1 MEFSDHQPSSSHHP
15 PPPSSSFLKDIS
27 NFKTPSRPP
36 RNPGFQSPNPQFFTA
51 SKQTPLPLS
60 LSTARRAA
68 AGGRPSRSRRKQ
80 SASSAAASR
89 RLKAFELEQ
98 SRSSRKAQLRK
109 EQNLRALAK
118 SLTAWL
124 DFLFRNPRS
133 CGCDLSVGLDGRG
146 DEGNAVT
153 GKRGSWPKVGVGFDP
168 AVPSPKRM
176 RDLRWRN
183 EEDGGGISEGFS
195 NLKFDRLRDSLEHVC
210 SFDDLKERMLVYLN
224 LACCKEIFKVMTQV
238 TKNIDDGRLKM
249 KAHCPIVTDFGM
261 KEKVIRILLCYNPL
275 WLRIGLFIILGG
287 DSLLPNEDAESDQDA
302 AFLKLVI
309 ERQFLSHGGLAKA
322 YAYNKKV
329 EGLYRPGYYESLGNV
344 ILKRFLLLVLI
355 LDRAKSQS
363 SLPLKYGIDGLDGG
377 SPLLFSLQSSIKSSR
392 QVVNDFLSSDVMHG
406 EGNLLAHLVIV
417 GFKVSY
423 QQCPLIEYDFRLTDV
438 LEDLHDGVR
447 LCRAIQLLKQD
458 SSILLKLVVPTDTLK
473 KNVANC
479 GIALQYLKQSG
490 VPLKDEDGMTIEADD
505 VACGDKELTLSLLW
519 NMFLHLQ
526 LPLLIDKEVLAEEV
540 SRVRGVSVDKM
551 ITYDCT
557 LLDIILNWIQ
567 AICDSYGLKIDNL
580 NSLIDGKAIW
590 CLLDYYFRKELHRSC
605 PLKDNNGAR
614 GEESIMAAADY
625 TDAVHN
631 FILSQKLTGL
641 LGDFPEILQISDV
654 LEHHGAR
661 NSRSVVILLVFL
673 ACHLVMKKN
682 MDHLNFHKLLSCTCH
697 VERRHSSHQ
706 RSFVNSNLAKEDA
719 DGLSNAA
726 LEAAKRFKAIQ
737 AWWQSMAEKDFKS
750 ISNPQ
755 NSALDVFPISKSENE
770 PKRDDAA
777 CLIQSHYRGM
787 IERRKFL
794 KIMDAV
800 SLLQSAT
807 RAWLVVRQKM
817 LLTRSFVIEVDE
829 FLCGRGKSSETYGRY
844 LLLIFTRHNLVKM
857 RRSVLFIQRA
867 ARKWISQRKEMSSTI
882 IRTNAATQIQLA
894 WRNVCL
900 RNSLNNKHCAAIKIQ
915 SHVRGWFLRRE
926 YLNQKQAALTI
937 DRNFQRLRC
946 WRLKQRAEVSIKSA
960 IVIQCYARRWICQR
974 WYSRCHQ
981 LIVQIQS
988 RCRGWLIRRD
998 FLARREAAIIIQ
1010 SSARRLICWKGLCNC
1025 RYAAIDI
1032 QSFVRGQ
1039 MTRKRLIGPLN
1050 SRTVN
1055 FSSTL
1060 ETTSGYSQNS
1070 KIKIPLSSIIR
1081 LQRWWRSVLL
1091 QRLRS
1096 KSATVIQSYAR
1107 GWIAKRK
1114 AAREWDL
1121 VVLIQSYWKGH
1132 LTRKESRAQVVDLR
1146 LRVQKA
1152 AENVDDN
1159 MRIINRLKA
1168 ALSEL
1173 LNVRSV
1179 SSILQTC
1186 ATLDMA
1192 TRHSQKCCEKL
1203 VEAGAID
1210 KLLKLIRSMTRSIPD
1225 QEVLKHALSTLRNL
1239 ARYTELLDVLIGS
1252 HGSIETIFFEM
1263 LRNKEDGFF
1272 IASELLKKMCTRD
1285 KGVEALHKSPSL
1297 LKRLNGLVEE
1307 LTRRVHTDKRFG
1319 RVVAAKENTER
1330 RLKEAADLL
1339 KLMTC

>member
-1 MEFSDHQPSSSHHP
+1 MESSDH
-15 PPPSSSFLKDIS
+15 PPSSSSLLKDIS
-27 NFKTPSRPP
+27 NFKTPSRPSHKP
-36 RNPGFQSPNPQFFTA
+36 PALRSPDSRFFTA
-51 SKQTPLPLS
+51 SRHTPLPPPS
-60 LSTARRAA
+60 SAARRA
-68 AGGRPSRSRRKQ
+68 GRPSAAAPSAAARSRQKQ
-80 SASSAAASR
+80 SASRR
-89 RLKAFELEQ
+89 RLRAFELEQ

-109 EQNLRALAK
+109 EQNLRTLAR

-124 DFLFRNPRS
+124 NYLLRHPRS
-133 CGCDLSVGLDGRG
+133 CGCDLDSVGSGWRG
-146 DEGNAVT
+146 DEGNAAK
-153 GKRGSWPKVGVGFDP
+153 GKRGSWPEGGVGFDP
-168 AVPSPKRM
+168 AGPSPKRR

-183 EEDGGGISEGFS
+183 EEEDGDRSSEGLS
-195 NLKFDRLRDSLEHVC
+195 NLRFDRLRDSLKEVC
-210 SFDDLKERMLVYLN
+210 SFDDLKERMRVYLN
-224 LACCKEIFKVMTQV
+224 LASCKEIFKVMTQV
-238 TKNIDDGRLKM
+238 TKNIDEGRLKM

-275 WLRIGLFIILGG
+275 WLRIGLYIILGG
-287 DSLLPNEDAESDQDA
+287 ESLLPNGDAESDQDI

-309 ERQFLSHGGLAKA
+309 ERQFLSHEGLAKA

-344 ILKRFLLLVLI
+344 ILKRFLLLVLA

-377 SPLLFSLQSSIKSSR
+377 SPLLFSLQSSIKSSS
-392 QVVNDFLSSDVMHG
+392 QMVNDFLSSDVMHG

-458 SSILLKLVVPTDTLK
+458 SSILLKLVVPADTMK

-519 NMFLHLQ
+519 NMFLYLQ
-526 LPLLIDKEVLAEEV
+526 LPLLIDKEILAEEV
-540 SRVRGVSVDKM
+540 SRVRGVFVDKS
-551 ITYDCT
+551 IIHDCS
-557 LLDIILNWIQ
+557 LLDVILNWIQ
-567 AICDSYGLKIDNL
+567 AICNSYGLKIDNL
-580 NSLIDGKAIW
+580 DSLIDGKAIW
-590 CLLDYYFRKELHRSC
+590 CLLDYYFRTELHHSC
-605 PLKDNNGAR
+605 PLKDNDGAR
-614 GEESIMAAADY
+614 GEASVMAAADY

-641 LGDFPEILQISDV
+641 LGDFPEILQISDI
-654 LEHHGAR
+654 LEHHGVC
-661 NSRSVVILLVFL
+661 NSRSVIILLVFL

-706 RSFVNSNLAKEDA
+706 RCLVNSSLAKEDA
-719 DGLSNAA
+719 DRLSNEA
-726 LEAAKRFKAIQ
+726 LEAANRFKAIQ

-755 NSALDVFPISKSENE
+755 NSALDVFPISKSENK

-777 CLIQSHYRGM
+777 CLIQSRYRGM

-817 LLTRSFVIEVDE
+817 LLPRSFVTEVDE

-844 LLLIFTRHNLVKM
+844 LLLIFYRHNFVKL
-857 RRSVLFIQRA
+857 RRSVLLIQQA
-867 ARKWISQRKEMSSTI
+867 ARKWISQKCQRKEMSSTI
-882 IRTNAATQIQLA
+882 LRTKAASQIQLA

-900 RNSLNNKHCAAIKIQ
+900 RNSLNYKCCAAIKIQ
-915 SHVRGWFLRRE
+915 SYVRGWFLRRE

-937 DRNFQRLRC
+937 QSNFQRLRC
-946 WRLKQRAEVSIKSA
+946 RRLKQRAEITLKSA
-960 IVIQCYARRWICQR
+960 IIIQCYARRWLCQR
-974 WYSRCHQ
+974 WYSRCYQ

-988 RCRGWLIRRD
+988 WCRGWLIRKD
-998 FLARREAAIIIQ
+998 FLARREAAIKIQ
-1010 SSARRLICWKGLCNC
+1010 SSARGLICWKALCNY

-1039 MTRKRLIGPLN
+1039 ITRKRLTGPLN

-1055 FSSTL
+1055 FSSTIQ
-1060 ETTSGYSQNS
+1060 TSSGYSQNS
-1070 KIKIPLSSIIR
+1070 KIKIPLSSILR
-1081 LQRWWRSVLL
+1081 LQRWWRRVLL

-1096 KSATVIQSYAR
+1096 KSAIFIQSYAR

-1114 AAREWDL
+1114 AARERDR
-1121 VVLIQSYWKGH
+1121 VVLIQSYWKGY

-1173 LNVRSV
+1173 LNIRSV
-1179 SSILQTC
+1179 TSILHTC

-1239 ARYTELLDVLIGS
+1239 ARYAELLDVLIDS
-1252 HGSIETIFFEM
+1252 HGSIEIIFFEL

-1272 IASELLKKMCTRD
+1272 IASELLKKICTRD
-1285 KGVEALHKSPSL
+1285 KGAGALRKSPSL

-1307 LTRRVHTDKRFG
+1307 LTRRVHNDKRNG
-1319 RVVAAKENTER
+1319 RVIASKENTER
-1330 RLKEAADLL
+1330 RLKEAAELL
-1339 KLMTC
+1339 KLMVC

>member
-1 MEFSDHQPSSSHHP
+1 MEFSDQPSSS
-15 PPPSSSFLKDIS
+15 SLLKDIS
-27 NFKTPSRPP
+27 NFKTPSRPAHKP
-36 RNPGFQSPNPQFFTA
+36 SFHSPNPQFVTA

-60 LSTARRAA
+60 TARRA
-68 AGGRPSRSRRKQ
+68 GRPSLALRSRQKQ
-80 SASSAAASR
+80 SAAAANR

-98 SRSSRKAQLRK
+98 SQSSRKAQLKK
-109 EQNLRALAK
+109 EQNLRTLAK

-124 DFLFRNPRS
+124 NFLFRNPKS
-133 CGCDLSVGLDGRG
+133 CGCDLSVGSDGRG
-146 DEGNAVT
+146 EEGNAVK
-153 GKRGSWPKVGVGFDP
+153 GKRGSWPEVGVGFDP
-168 AVPSPKRM
+168 AVPSPKRR
-176 RDLRWRN
+176 RDLWWRN
-183 EEDGGGISEGFS
+183 EEDCGGSSEGFS
-195 NLKFDRLRDSLEHVC
+195 NLKFDRLRDSLKEVC
-210 SFDDLKERMLVYLN
+210 SFDDLKERMRVYLN
-224 LACCKEIFKVMTQV
+224 LACCKDIFKVMTQV

-275 WLRIGLFIILGG
+275 WLRIGLYLILGG
-287 DSLLPNEDAESDQDA
+287 DSLLPNGDTESDQDI

-344 ILKRFLLLVLI
+344 ILKRFLLVVLI

-392 QVVNDFLSSDVMHG
+392 QMVSDFLSSDVMHG
-406 EGNLLAHLVIV
+406 EGNLLAHLMIV

-458 SSILLKLVVPTDTLK
+458 SSILLKLVVPAETPK
-473 KNVANC
+473 KNAVNC

-519 NMFLHLQ
+519 NMFLQFQ
-526 LPLLIDKEVLAEEV
+526 LPLLIDKEVLVEEV
-540 SRVRGVSVDKM
+540 SRVRGVSVDKL
-551 ITYDCT
+551 IIYNCT

-567 AICDSYGLKIDNL
+567 AICNSYGLKIDNL
-580 NSLIDGKAIW
+580 ESSIDGKSIW

-641 LGDFPEILQISDV
+641 LGDFPEILQISDI
-654 LEHHGAR
+654 LEHHGVC
-661 NSRSVVILLVFL
+661 NSRSVIILLVFL

-706 RSFVNSNLAKEDA
+706 RCLANSNLAKEDA
-719 DGLSNAA
+719 DGLCNE
-726 LEAAKRFKAIQ
+726 EAAKRFKAIQ

-750 ISNPQ
+750 ISNPR
-755 NSALDVFPISKSENE
+755 NSSLDVFPISKSNNI

-787 IERRKFL
+787 MERRKFL
-794 KIMDAV
+794 KIMDEV

-817 LLTRSFVIEVDE
+817 VLARSFVTEVDE
-829 FLCGRGKSSETYGRY
+829 FLCGRGKSSEAYGRY
-844 LLLIFTRHNLVKM
+844 LLLFFNRHNFVKM
-857 RRSVLFIQRA
+857 RRSVLLIQQA
-867 ARKWISQRKEMSSTI
+867 ARKWISQGYQRKEMSSTNL
-882 IRTNAATQIQLA
+882 RTKAATQIQLA

-900 RNSLNNKHCAAIKIQ
+900 RSSLNNQHCAAIMIQ

-937 DRNFQRLRC
+937 QSNFQRLRC
-946 WRLKQRAEVSIKSA
+946 WRSRRAEVTVKSA
-960 IVIQCYARRWICQR
+960 IIIQCYARRWICQR

-988 RCRGWLIRRD
+988 WCRGWLIRRD
-998 FLARREAAIIIQ
+998 FLARREAAILIQ
-1010 SSARRLICWKGLCNC
+1010 SSARRLFCWKALCNC
-1025 RYAAIDI
+1025 RCAAIDI
-1032 QSFVRGQ
+1032 QSFLRGEI
-1039 MTRKRLIGPLN
+1039 TRKRLIGPFN

-1055 FSSTL
+1055 FSSTSQ
-1060 ETTSGYSQNS
+1060 TTSDYSQNS
-1070 KIKIPLSSIIR
+1070 KIKIPVSSILR

-1096 KSATVIQSYAR
+1096 KSAIVIQSYAR

-1114 AAREWDL
+1114 AARERDR
-1121 VVLIQSYWKGH
+1121 VVLIQSYWKGY
-1132 LTRKESRAQVVDLR
+1132 LIRKESRAQVADLR

-1173 LNVRSV
+1173 LNIRSV
-1179 SSILQTC
+1179 SSILHTC

-1192 TRHSQKCCEKL
+1192 TQHSQKCCEKL

-1239 ARYTELLDVLIGS
+1239 ARYTELLDVLIDS
-1252 HGSIETIFFEM
+1252 NGSIDTIFFEL
-1263 LRNKEDGFF
+1263 LRNKEDRFF
-1272 IASELLKKMCTRD
+1272 IASELLKRICTRD
-1285 KGVEALHKSPSL
+1285 KGVEALHQSPSL

-1307 LTRRVHTDKRFG
+1307 LMRRVHVDKRNG
-1319 RVVAAKENTER
+1319 RVVAAKENTEK
-1330 RLKEAADLL
+1330 RLKEMTELL
-1339 KLMTC
+1339 KLLSC